1 MWKIDDYTLVNYV
14 LVGDRIQ
21 WKNQIILVKD
31 VVDEGDLIKIIGEE
45 DSWSEDIE
53 VFIPDCSTVPLM
65 VQD

>member
-1 MWKIDDYTLVNYV
+1 MWKIDDYTIVNYV

-31 VVDEGDLIKIIGEE
+31 VIDEGDFIKIIGEE
-45 DSWSEDIE
+45 DSWLEEVE

>member
-31 VVDEGDLIKIIGEE
+31 VIDEGDFIKIIGEE
-45 DSWSEDIE
+45 DSWLEEVE